1 VVTAIT
7 VTAIITVIPITAITV
22 IAITAIT
29 AITVIAIIAVLAS
42 AARVA
47 TTLWA
52 TVFIRVNIDG
62 VGVGVGVGGGRV
74 VVAAGSIAGCPVIG
88 RAVGG
93 HRTGEVELGPSLLL
107 RCSLVG
113 FGAYDQ
119 IDNLRL
125 AHAGSDLVAH
135 RLSNDGQLGTIL
147 AFKGAAIGSH
157 G

>member
-1 VVTAIT
+1 M
-7 VTAIITVIPITAITV
+7 
-22 IAITAIT
+22 
-29 AITVIAIIAVLAS
+29 
-42 AARVA
+42 
-47 TTLWA
+47 WA
-52 TVFIRVNIDG
+52 TIFIRVDI
-62 VGVGVGVGGGRV
+62 VGVGGRVGALRRVVVGRV
-74 VVAAGSIAGCPVIG
+74 GVVAAGSIAGCLVIR

-93 HRTGEVELGPSLLL
+93 HRTGEVELGPCLLL

-135 RLSNDGQLGTIL
+135 RLSDDGQLGTIL